1 MENEGLKLSL
11 IIFTNRLLVP
21 KYYGYQYILCRN
33 CLLKYSTV
41 GKIEGRMNV
50 TQRRGKRRKQL
61 MDNNKETTGY
71 CRLKEEAL
79 ARTLYG
85 IHFGIGHEPVERET
99 TELIK

>member
-1 MENEGLKLSL
+1 
-11 IIFTNRLLVP
+11 
-21 KYYGYQYILCRN
+21 
-33 CLLKYSTV
+33 
-41 GKIEGRMNV
+41 MNV

-85 IHFGIGHEPVERET
+85 IHFGIGYEPVERET